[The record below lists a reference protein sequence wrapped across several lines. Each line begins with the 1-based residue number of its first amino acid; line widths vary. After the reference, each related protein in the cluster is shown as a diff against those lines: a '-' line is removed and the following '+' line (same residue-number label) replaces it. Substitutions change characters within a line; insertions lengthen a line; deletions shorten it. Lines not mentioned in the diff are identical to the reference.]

1 MSVFF
6 ELFLVSI
13 LVLCLQDVCLFG
25 SSGSTTTM
33 QLPGQK
39 KNVAATMAKESTN
52 GKKENS
58 QKPLVIWFLY
68 NTSHVN

>member
-1 MSVFF
+1 MSACLAVR
-6 ELFLVSI
+6 V
-13 LVLCLQDVCLFG
+13 VQQLCNYLAK
-25 SSGSTTTM
+25 
-33 QLPGQK
+33 K